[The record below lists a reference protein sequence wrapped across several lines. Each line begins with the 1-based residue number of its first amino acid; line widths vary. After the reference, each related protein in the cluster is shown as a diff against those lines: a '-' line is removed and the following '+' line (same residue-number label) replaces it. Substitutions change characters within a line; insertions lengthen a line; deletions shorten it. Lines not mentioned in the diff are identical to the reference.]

1 VKTRCLIVDDEPIAI
16 RVIASHLAR
25 IPDMEVVGTCENA
38 IEAFER
44 VRELEVDLV
53 FLDINMPEL
62 SGVDFVR
69 ALESPPRIIFTT
81 AHREYAVE
89 GFDLDVVDYVLK
101 PVSLPRLLKA
111 IDKYRRLDQGEHH
124 ATMRAESAESAYF
137 TVRSNRENV
146 KLRIDDIRYIES
158 LSDYTKFHTSGK
170 PVVTK
175 RKISHLEE
183 ELAGYGFLRIHR
195 SFLVPVSHIT
205 AYAGDSVSV
214 GDVTLPVSRSYKQA
228 VIARLESG

>member
-1 VKTRCLIVDDEPIAI
+1 
-16 RVIASHLAR
+16 
-25 IPDMEVVGTCENA
+25 MEVVDTCENA

-44 VRELEVDLV
+44 VRELDVDLV

-111 IDKYRRLDQGEHH
+111 IDKYRRVTLAEPA
-124 ATMRAESAESAYF
+124 ATARAEAAEPAYF

-183 ELAGYGFLRIHR
+183 ELAEHGFLRIHR
-195 SFLVPVSHIT
+195 SFLVPVSHVT
-205 AYAGDSVSV
+205 AYTGDSVSI
-214 GDVTLPVSRSYKQA
+214 GEVTLPVSRSYKQA
-228 VIARLESG
+228 VMTRLEGN